1 MKFLLTAFLFVAPF
15 LALAKEP
22 AAIHATK
29 LKHPVK
35 PALWKI
41 EGKNLTKP
49 SYLFG
54 TIHLGDPRITTLHP
68 KAEKAFQT
76 SDRFYAEIDM
86 DPAKQVAIAP
96 LLMRTDGK
104 ILSESIGPKL
114 TKRLNKALK
123 AINPDLDSKAF
134 EPMKTWVVT
143 MALPTLKLDLSGGK
157 ALDAVLYE
165 RAISDEKKVGGI
177 ETVESQLKIFDDLT
191 EKEQI
196 SLLSDSLKA
205 MKKEQAE
212 GKDSVKEL
220 LDLYLASDV
229 KKIGEMIKEH
239 MENDMGKNEELGRR
253 LMKTLLDD
261 RNITMTDTIAKKLSE
276 HPGSSQFFAVGAAHY
291 TGKSAIQDLLTKK
304 GYTITP
310 AFK

>member
-15 LALAKEP
+15 LALAKKP
-22 AAIHATK
+22 AAIDATK

-41 EGKNLTKP
+41 EGKDLTKP

-54 TIHLGDPRITTLHP
+54 TVHLGDPRITTLHP

-76 SDRFYAEIDM
+76 SDRFYAEIDL

-96 LLMRTDGK
+96 LLVRTDGK

-123 AINPDLDSKAF
+123 VINPDLDSKAF

-143 MALPTLKLDLSGGK
+143 MALPTLKLDLSGEK

-220 LDLYLASDV
+220 LDLYLTSDV
-229 KKIGEMIKEH
+229 NKIGGMIKEH

-261 RNITMTDTIAKKLSE
+261 RNITMTDTIAKELSE